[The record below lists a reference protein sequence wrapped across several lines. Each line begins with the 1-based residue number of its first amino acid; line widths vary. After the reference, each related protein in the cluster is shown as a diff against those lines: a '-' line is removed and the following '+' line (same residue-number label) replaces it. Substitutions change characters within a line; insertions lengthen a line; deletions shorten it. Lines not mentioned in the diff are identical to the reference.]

1 MGVCLMCNEI
11 LKGISLK
18 LNEEFGNNY
27 KYYIDRLEQGFSEP
41 CFFILML
48 TDNSNLLIKNGY
60 RYQSNFDIHFYP
72 NSIHKKNNEI
82 HAAKDRLYDCLEYI
96 TVNGDLVRG
105 ISMRSEIV
113 DGVLHFF
120 VSYNMNLYKETK
132 KDEYM
137 EEVKVSAETEK

>member
-11 LKGISLK
+11 IKGISLK

-27 KYYIDRLEQGFSEP
+27 KYCVDKIEQGFNKP
-41 CFFILML
+41 CFFILLL
-48 TDNSNLLIKNGY
+48 TDNSNLELKSRY
-60 RYQSNFDIHFYP
+60 RYKSNFDVHFFP
-72 NSIHKKNNEI
+72 TIGHKQNNEI
-82 HAAKDRLYDCLEYI
+82 HAIKDRLYDCLEYI

-105 ISMRSEIV
+105 SSMRSEIV

-120 VSYNMNLYKETK
+120 ISYNMNLQKVIG

-137 EEVKVSAETEK
+137 EEVKVSAETEN